1 MMNHSNM
8 VKGLVGLSAL
18 SVASAW
24 KGPMKKRKACDI
36 GREWTA
42 QEIVDWR
49 FPPKNGKKCL
59 ECAVGKLTAVL
70 SWEAARSAFTKCG
83 ADWQTDPPAGI
94 VPPQDPTSCDGFP
107 NAEFPSP
114 IDWQSADG
122 DCLNCAVATLG
133 AGTGNAIAK
142 GTDACTVGEDD
153 CTYQQARGAFAACGS
168 PAELWAEDV
177 LPELEFPLP

>member
-1 MMNHSNM
+1 M
-8 VKGLVGLSAL
+8 VKGLVGLCAL
-18 SVASAW
+18 SGVAAM

-36 GREWTA
+36 DREWTA

-49 FPPKNGKKCL
+49 FPPQNGKKCL

-70 SWEAARSAFTKCG
+70 SWEAARDAFTKCG

-114 IDWQSADG
+114 IDWQSADS

-142 GTDACTVGEDD
+142 GTDACTVGDND

-177 LPELEFPLP
+177 LSELEFPLP